1 MRQVTTPAHW
11 RHHRV
16 LVVEDH
22 SAYRAMMGWQL
33 DKLGLSH
40 QLVENGSSAMAAI
53 ACRRFDLV
61 ISDCQMPVMDGYSLA
76 RAIRQREQDLGCE
89 RVPIIAL
96 TGNLVH
102 DDPQRCRDAGMDA
115 WLLKPLALESLR
127 DMLMHWLPGAP
138 AALCNQPP
146 GVAALDWP
154 TRDSL
159 VELFGSPRVVD
170 QMLRSLLTEA
180 QRDTKALTHALNAQD
195 ASLTAERL
203 HRLVGSLAFLGGAG
217 LESRGSALISEVR
230 AHGVA
235 VNQRK
240 LEFFQ
245 SDLAAYL
252 DYLRGL

>member
-1 MRQVTTPAHW
+1 MRHAATPAHW
-11 RHHRV
+11 RQQCV

-22 SAYRAMMGWQL
+22 CVFRAMTGWQL

-40 QLVENGSSAMAAI
+40 HLVENGSSAMAAI

-115 WLLKPLALESLR
+115 WLLKPLALEPLR
-127 DMLMHWLPGAP
+127 DMLMRWLPGERV
-138 AALCNQPP
+138 ALPSRSP
-146 GVAALDWP
+146 GVSAPGWP
-154 TRDSL
+154 TRASL
-159 VELFGSPRVVD
+159 VELFGSPQVVD

-180 QRDTKALTHALNAQD
+180 LLDTQALTLARNALD
-195 ASLTAERL
+195 ARLTAERL

-230 AHGVA
+230 THGVA
-235 VNQRK
+235 FNQQK
-240 LEFFQ
+240 LEVFQ
-245 SDLAAYL
+245 RDLAAYL
-252 DYLRGL
+252 DYLREL